1 MNENKSK
8 NFYKYFDNNNQKIYY
23 LYLRESRNQ
32 FNSFCFTILLK
43 KSNLFYDC
51 YKITFLLDTI
61 NQYIKYKKF
70 ESINSIFQELGN
82 LISTGKIL
90 ISIKKEKELNII
102 FYTEGNNTF
111 SFNLDFMT
119 EYMDASIENNQELV
133 SKLELDVKDHTNNI
147 NKTEKKYDE
156 LENKINQ

>member
-8 NFYKYFDNNNQKIYY
+8 NFYKYIDNNNQKIYY

-70 ESINSIFQELGN
+70 ESINSIFKELGN

-90 ISIKKEKELNII
+90 ISIKKEKEINIY
-102 FYTEGNNTF
+102 FF
-111 SFNLDFMT
+111 F
-119 EYMDASIENNQELV
+119 
-133 SKLELDVKDHTNNI
+133 
-147 NKTEKKYDE
+147 
-156 LENKINQ
+156 